1 MKGSRSSDIPIAI
14 HISNIRDISKYHFPS
29 RVGIYGKNKVNLEH
43 IVPESKE
50 GDMSKGYSNQ
60 TEKNATGYI
69 KNKFENQYQESQ

>member
-1 MKGSRSSDIPIAI
+1 M
-14 HISNIRDISKYHFPS
+14 
-29 RVGIYGKNKVNLEH
+29 GIYGKNKVNLER